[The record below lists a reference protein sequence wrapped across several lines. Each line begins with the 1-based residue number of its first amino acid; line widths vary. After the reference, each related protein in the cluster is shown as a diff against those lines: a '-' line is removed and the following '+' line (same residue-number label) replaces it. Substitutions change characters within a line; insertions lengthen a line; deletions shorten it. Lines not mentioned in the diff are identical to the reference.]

1 MSASRARRV
10 LVLIILCFTLIAGLA
25 PAAVSAAGPS
35 IPMPAKMAAVGDSI
49 TQAASTGGS
58 LGADAPQNSWSTGT
72 STTVNS
78 HALRLGITATAY
90 NRSVSG
96 AKMTNLATQM
106 GTLAS
111 IQPNYLTVLMGGND
125 LCTDTVAGM
134 TSVANFRAQ
143 FSAAMTTLL
152 GNATTT
158 GVSPNTKVL
167 VVSIPD
173 VYQLWNLFKGN
184 FWARFIWSSARICQ
198 SLLANPT
205 STQTADV
212 QRRLAVRQR
221 NMDYNTQLAQVCAAF
236 VNCLFDGNASFN
248 TTFATSD
255 VSGDYFHPSV
265 AGQRKLS
272 AVSWGAGYTFVAE
285 PPPNQAPS
293 ASFADECTGLTCT
306 FTDTSTD
313 NDGQIASRVWNV
325 GVDPTEPVV
334 THTFPANGT
343 YSVSLTVTDND
354 GDTDTETRSVTVT
367 AEAANEPPTADFS
380 FGCSGLTCTF
390 TDASDDSDGDVVEWS
405 WDFGRDGTSAE
416 PSPMHTFTAAGT
428 YEVALT
434 VTDDDDAPDS
444 VTKSV
449 IVTAPVTTTMRVESL
464 VGGSQSTGKNTWTAT
479 VTVNVVDA
487 GNNPVDNAT
496 VAASWSVGA
505 GDTCVT
511 AAGTCSMTSD
521 NLNKRKVASV
531 SLSVTGVTHATLAYD
546 SGSSVTQTNVQRPV

>member
-1 MSASRARRV
+1 MPVARAPRV

-35 IPMPAKMAAVGDSI
+35 IPLPAKMAAVGDSI

-58 LGADAPQNSWSTGT
+58 LGVDVPQNSWSTGT

-125 LCTDTVAGM
+125 LCTDTFDQM
-134 TSVANFRAQ
+134 TLVTDFRAQ

-158 GVSPNTKVL
+158 GVSPNTRVL

-173 VYQLWNLFKGN
+173 VYQLWNLFKNN
-184 FWARFIWSSARICQ
+184 FWARFIWSSADICQ

-212 QRRLAVRQR
+212 QRRADVQKR
-221 NMDYNTQLAQVCAAF
+221 NRDYNTQLAQVCAAF

-248 TTFATSD
+248 TTFTTSD

-265 AGQRKLS
+265 AGQTKLAS
-272 AVSWGAGYTFVAE
+272 VSWNAGYTWVAE
-285 PPPNQAPS
+285 PSNQPPS
-293 ASFADECTGLTCT
+293 ASFTDVCTGLTCT

-313 NDGQIASRVWNV
+313 SDGQIASRVWNV
-325 GVDPTEPVV
+325 GGNSAERIV
-334 THTFPANGT
+334 THTFPADGT
-343 YSVSLTVTDND
+343 YGVSLTVTDND
-354 GDTDTETRSVTVT
+354 GATDTENRSVTV
-367 AEAANEPPTADFS
+367 AAPVANAPPTAAFTS
-380 FGCSGLTCTF
+380 VCSGLSCSF
-390 TDASDDSDGDVVEWS
+390 TDGSSDDAGIQSWS
-405 WDFGRDGTSAE
+405 WEFGDGGTSAE
-416 PSPMHTFTAAGT
+416 PNPTHLYTTSAT
-428 YEVALT
+428 YEVTLT
-434 VTDDDDAPDS
+434 VTDAVGLSDS
-444 VTKSV
+444 ETK
-449 IVTAPVTTTMRVESL
+449 PVTVAGPSGPTMFVESL
-464 VGGSQSTGKNTWTAT
+464 AGQGQSTGKNTWTAT
-479 VTVNVVDA
+479 VTVVVGDTV
-487 GNNPVDNAT
+487 GRLVPEAT
-496 VAASWSVGA
+496 VHATWSSGGSA
-505 GDTCVT
+505 TCIT
-511 AAGTCSMTSD
+511 DGFGECSMTSS
-521 NLNKRKVASV
+521 NLNKRSAGVTFT
-531 SLSVTGVTHATLAYD
+531 VTGVTHATLTYVAGTVFEVD
-546 SGSSVTQTNVQRPV
+546 VQRP